1 MTTAVPANAPLVAE
15 LDANKANTIFIG
27 SESQGY
33 AGEIH
38 REEGLNEKD
47 WALAHIF
54 TAGPELL
61 SALEDTLGCL
71 QGWMEIADDEDQ
83 RDYDYEAVEKA
94 TAAIAKARGAALAS
108 DHSRHHEI
116 DPYRVLRAIQ
126 ARINGEFDNEDLKA
140 MGPLKSVSEDILAW
154 CASVIEPKTSSET
167 EGDPEEDA
175 FVYLPEVC
183 PSNHW
188 NRGDDICADC
198 GTNLN

>member
-38 REEGLNEKD
+38 REEGLNKKD

-54 TAGPELL
+54 AAGPELL

-83 RDYDYEAVEKA
+83 RDYDYEGII
-94 TAAIAKARGAALAS
+94 TIRL
-108 DHSRHHEI
+108 
-116 DPYRVLRAIQ
+116 
-126 ARINGEFDNEDLKA
+126 
-140 MGPLKSVSEDILAW
+140 
-154 CASVIEPKTSSET
+154 
-167 EGDPEEDA
+167 GDPVPA
-175 FVYLPEVC
+175 GLPRAEIEARVHAAM
-183 PSNHW
+183 NVLD
-188 NRGDDICADC
+188 R
-198 GTNLN
+198 